1 MLASGE
7 ERRVGPRDVEQ
18 ALVRLLEMYSSVSRS
33 LSEWEQYCLSSA
45 LVFERHGFF
54 EKALVKIGQVFEPPI
69 PLPPFPKPP
78 PITLD
83 DISRHVSAAT
93 KKPDPDADHR
103 LDRSATRRPPPS
115 PKV

>member
-1 MLASGE
+1 
-7 ERRVGPRDVEQ
+7 
-18 ALVRLLEMYSSVSRS
+18 MYSAVSRS

-54 EKALVKIGQVFEPPI
+54 EKALIKIGQVFEPPI

-83 DISRHVSAAT
+83 DIRSHVTAAAE
-93 KKPDPDADHR
+93 KPDPDHR
-103 LDRSATRRPPPS
+103 LGRSATGRPPPS